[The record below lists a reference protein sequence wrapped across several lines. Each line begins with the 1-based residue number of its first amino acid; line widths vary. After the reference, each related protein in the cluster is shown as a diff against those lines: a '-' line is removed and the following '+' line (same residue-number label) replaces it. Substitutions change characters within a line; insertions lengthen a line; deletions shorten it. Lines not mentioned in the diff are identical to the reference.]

1 MDRKVIGAVAVV
13 AVVRKDTVEL
23 RRNHEG
29 KAPCDMVRRIG
40 PVLRPD
46 PVATDMWEVFAS
58 GNATGKPKEP
68 AS

>member
-13 AVVRKDTVEL
+13 AVVRKDTVEQL

-40 PVLRPD
+40 PGAPTRVPSRH
-46 PVATDMWEVFAS
+46 
-58 GNATGKPKEP
+58 
-68 AS
+68 